1 MRAGRDPARQTPH
14 MLGFAA
20 IIFAI
25 LCVGF
30 AALEVLRKR
39 LDPDDAAGFEPLEL
53 IAAAALLGGSLWI
66 AANWLL
72 ALTHTFT
79 RPALLAVVLLF
90 GAIAVAVVIRAWP
103 RLQTYQVSRTTA
115 LQLACASPLLLWSF
129 FILWRGSILPPLT
142 HDILGYHLPKAV
154 MMIRARGFEYFIAPD
169 TRISHLPANYELLLA
184 DVLLLSGG
192 DRLTEWIGTAFFVLF
207 LVVCG
212 AVAQRWW
219 RETAAGV
226 PAMLVIATAP
236 VLILHSGADK
246 NDLMAGFFAVCALLW
261 GARWAANGDSL
272 SLVLLTTALTTGAGT
287 KPQQAAIL
295 VGLAPFLLRRVIRDF
310 RGGGRGIRRYAV
322 IAVTAVLW
330 FGLTGAAAY
339 VYNTVHESS
348 PLEVQIGADA
358 ANAPKGVF
366 QWGDWSNLWQ
376 FPYLLL
382 TVPFSRVPTAV
393 WVPWKQEYWFWPHY
407 EIYFSHYGMLI
418 SLLMVALPVCIW
430 LFRRQE
436 GRSGER
442 FIYSVAALIAFLLTL
457 PVQFRPIGF
466 FGSFARYLLY
476 ILPAIV
482 CWTIAPLY
490 RRSNRA
496 GWVVLLLASGI
507 FSFNAVRLAQRDQFA
522 PMQFVRW
529 TAANP
534 GTRTA
539 YFAPNRAA
547 SVVDRIAAPDDTI
560 ALDGSFDSWVYPA
573 YGEQLTREVVFVPN
587 AAAIPQDADWVIV
600 DRSWSSAWGHPLLT
614 DMGRFWKYRGRG
626 TPRPED
632 LALYDALRVD
642 PRFALIY
649 RDDST
654 NQAVFWRRVPGQPEP
669 RPRLFRFRH
678 EGQ

>member
-1 MRAGRDPARQTPH
+1 

-30 AALEVLRKR
+30 AALELLRKR
-39 LDPDDAAGFEPLEL
+39 LGPATPAGSEPLEQ
-53 IAAAALLGGSLWI
+53 ITAAALLGASLWI

-79 RPALLAVVLLF
+79 RSALLSVALSF
-90 GAIAVAVVIRAWP
+90 GAVAVFAVIRAWP
-103 RLQTYQVSRTTA
+103 RLQSYQVSRTTA
-115 LQLACASPLLLWSF
+115 LQLACASPLFFWTA

-142 HDILGYHLPKAV
+142 HDVLGYHLPKAV
-154 MMIRARGFEYFIAPD
+154 MMLRAHGFEYFVAPD
-169 TRISHLPANYELLLA
+169 SRISHLPANYELLLA
-184 DVLLLSGG
+184 DVLLLSGT
-192 DRLTEWIGTAFFVLF
+192 DHLTEWIGTTFFVLF
-207 LVVCG
+207 LIACG

-219 RETAAGV
+219 RAGSVAV
-226 PAMLVIATAP
+226 PSMLVIATAP

-272 SLVLLTTALTTGAGT
+272 SLALLVTALTTGAGT

-295 VGLAPFLLRRVIRDF
+295 AGLAPFLLRRVIRDF
-310 RGGGRGIRRYAV
+310 RDGNRGIRRYAV
-322 IAVTAVLW
+322 IAVMAVLW

-348 PLEVQIGADA
+348 PLEVQIGADP

-382 TVPFSRVPTAV
+382 TVPFSRVKTAV

-407 EIYFSHYGMLI
+407 EIYFSHYGVLI
-418 SLLMVALPVCIW
+418 SLLIVALPVCVY
-430 LFRRQE
+430 LFRRAE

-442 FIYSVAALIAFLLTL
+442 VIYSVAALIAFLLTL

-476 ILPAIV
+476 ILPVVA

-490 RRSNRA
+490 RSRA
-496 GWVVLLLASGI
+496 RPATWVLLLAVSGI
-507 FSFNAVRLAQRDQFA
+507 FTFSAVRLAQRDQFA

-529 TAANP
+529 MAMNP

-539 YFAPNRAA
+539 YFVPNRAA
-547 SVVDRIAAPDDTI
+547 SVVDRIASPDDTI
-560 ALDGSFDSWVYPA
+560 AIDGSFDSWIYPA
-573 YGEQLTREVVFVPN
+573 YGEQLTRKVVFVPN
-587 AAAIPQDADWVIV
+587 AAAIPPDAQWVIV

-614 DMGRFWKYRGRG
+614 DMGRFWKYRNRG

-632 LALYDALRVD
+632 LAIYTALRTD

-649 RDDST
+649 RDDRT

>member
-1 MRAGRDPARQTPH
+1 

-30 AALEVLRKR
+30 AALELLRKR
-39 LDPDDAAGFEPLEL
+39 LAPHDLAESEPLEQ
-53 IAAAALLGGSLWI
+53 ITAAALLGCSLWI

-79 RPALLAVVLLF
+79 KPAILCVALLF
-90 GAIAVAVVIRAWP
+90 GAVAVFVVVRAWP
-103 RLQTYQVSRTTA
+103 RLQSYQVSRTTA
-115 LQLACASPLLLWSF
+115 LQLACASPLFFWTA

-142 HDILGYHLPKAV
+142 HDVLGYHLPKAV

-184 DVLLLSGG
+184 DVLLLSGN
-192 DRLTEWIGTAFFVLF
+192 DRLTEWLGTTFFVLF
-207 LVVCG
+207 LAACG

-219 RETAAGV
+219 RAGSVAV
-226 PAMLVIATAP
+226 PSMLVIATAP

-246 NDLMAGFFAVCALLW
+246 NDLMAGFFAVSALLW

-272 SLVLLTTALTTGAGT
+272 SLALLVTALTTGAGT

-295 VGLAPFLLRRVIRDF
+295 VGLAPALLRRVVQDIRAD
-310 RGGGRGIRRYAV
+310 RRAV
-322 IAVTAVLW
+322 LRYTAIAVAAVLW

-358 ANAPKGVF
+358 ANADADNKSKGVF

-418 SLLMVALPVCIW
+418 SLLIVALPVCIY
-430 LFRRQE
+430 LFRRAE
-436 GRSGER
+436 GRRRER
-442 FIYSVAALIAFLLTL
+442 VIYSIAALIAFLLTL

-476 ILPAIV
+476 ILPVVV

-490 RRSNRA
+490 RRSRLA
-496 GWVVLLLASGI
+496 TWALLLIVSGI
-507 FSFNAVRLAQRDQFA
+507 FTFNAIRLAQRDQFA

-529 TAANP
+529 MAMNP

-547 SVVDRIAAPDDTI
+547 SVVDRIAGLDDTI
-560 ALDGSFDSWVYPA
+560 AVDGSFDSWIYPA
-573 YGEQLTREVVFVPN
+573 YGEKLTREVVFVAN
-587 AAAIPQDADWVIV
+587 AAAIPPHARWVIV
-600 DRSWSSAWGHPLLT
+600 DRSWSAAWGHPLLT
-614 DMGRFWKYRGRG
+614 DMGRFWKYRSRG

-632 LALYDALRVD
+632 LALYNALRTD
-642 PRFALIY
+642 PRFALIH
-649 RDDST
+649 RDDRT

-669 RPRLFRFRH
+669 RPRLFRFRSSR
-678 EGQ
+678 